1 MKIKDIFFIIDN
13 RLKWKLKTIIRTL
26 SYCKFWTSCF
36 SCRQVKFLFILA
48 RGQVLSISIS
58 TPLVYIGLHY
68 SCSMLNRIDYTVF
81 IRCGNWRC
89 AQRALKLHTNQW
101 SFNTKTPIR
110 FTEIH
115 VALIPVNGVRFFEI
129 QIQHLR
135 IFWGRGGGGSF
146 GSIWPNSSRA
156 QEIKSCHVF
165 LLFCYYF
172 KLEKNMNFKSFVQM

>member
-26 SYCKFWTSCF
+26 SYCKFWTRYF
-36 SCRQVKFLFILA
+36 SCRQVKFLFLLA

-58 TPLVYIGLHY
+58 TPLVYIGLHH

-115 VALIPVNGVRFFEI
+115 VALIPVNGVRFFWNSNSTFKDF
-129 QIQHLR
+129 L
-135 IFWGRGGGGSF
+135 GAGGGELWF
-146 GSIWPNSSRA
+146 NLA
-156 QEIKSCHVF
+156 QQF
-165 LLFCYYF
+165 
-172 KLEKNMNFKSFVQM
+172 